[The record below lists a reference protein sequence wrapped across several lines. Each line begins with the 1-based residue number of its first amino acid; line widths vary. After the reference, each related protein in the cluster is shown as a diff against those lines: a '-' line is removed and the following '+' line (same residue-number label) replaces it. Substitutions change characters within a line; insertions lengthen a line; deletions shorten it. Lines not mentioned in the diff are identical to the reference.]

1 MFTVSSL
8 EASIRGL
15 YRDAVHEDNYSDEAV
30 EAMLNKLDFPSL
42 AQALRN
48 DARFVYAYYTQGD
61 KPRALN
67 YRGRDLFGQ
76 RATLIQEDEERHVE
90 GSVDG
95 RHTYE
100 LWLLEDGN
108 FMCVACVKMGFQTAK
123 KDGYLTEYRET
134 LGYPWQTELNMD
146 LEGLTRK
153 LSDMCV
159 PVLKG
164 EVPVYELSGS
174 S

>member
-15 YRDAVHEDNYSDEAV
+15 YRDAIHEDNYSDEAV

-48 DARFVYAYYTQGD
+48 EARFVYAYYTQGD
-61 KPRALN
+61 KPRSLN
-67 YRGRDLFGQ
+67 YRGRDVFGQ

-90 GSVDG
+90 GSVDAF
-95 RHTYE
+95 HNYE

-108 FMCVACVKMGFQTAK
+108 FMCVACVKMRLRTAAN
-123 KDGYLTEYRET
+123 DGYLTEYRES
-134 LGYPWQTELNMD
+134 LGYPWQTELKMD
-146 LEGLTRK
+146 LEGLTEK

-164 EVPVYELSGS
+164 EVPVYELGAAS
-174 S
+174 